1 MSEIICD
8 VVAKN
13 QVLYSGSLY
22 SVMVPGSEGELGIMA
37 NHEPFVSALKDGV
50 IWART
55 KQEGGT
61 TLSAAIMG
69 GYVQVLGERVIVLCD
84 KTQELSTASMLIS
97 STRRSRALEER
108 IANLSEE
115 SVISRSVLTRKLR
128 WCKVQLAAERKRG
141 SVRLIWFSNSYQL
154 KRLFPF
160 RGEPFSF
167 VAGGKRP
174 VSLSP

>member
-1 MSEIICD
+1 
-8 VVAKN
+8 
-13 QVLYSGSLY
+13 
-22 SVMVPGSEGELGIMA
+22 MVPGSEGELGIMA

-84 KTQELSTASMLIS
+84 KTRALNRINVEKLNKEIP
-97 STRRSRALEER
+97 ALEER

-128 WCKVQLAAERKRG
+128 WCKVQLAAKEKEDQY
-141 SVRLIWFSNSYQL
+141 V
-154 KRLFPF
+154 
-160 RGEPFSF
+160 
-167 VAGGKRP
+167 
-174 VSLSP
+174 

>member
-61 TLSAAIMG
+61 TLSAAIMR

-84 KTQELSTASMLIS
+84 KTRALNRINVEKLNKEIP
-97 STRRSRALEER
+97 ALEER

-115 SVISRSVLTRKLR
+115 SVISCSVLTRKLR
-128 WCKVQLAAERKRG
+128 WCKVQLAAKEKEDQY
-141 SVRLIWFSNSYQL
+141 V
-154 KRLFPF
+154 
-160 RGEPFSF
+160 
-167 VAGGKRP
+167 
-174 VSLSP
+174 

>member
-22 SVMVPGSEGELGIMA
+22 SAMVPGSEGELGIMA

-84 KTQELSTASMLIS
+84 KTRALNRINVEKLNKEIP
-97 STRRSRALEER
+97 ALEER

-128 WCKVQLAAERKRG
+128 WCKVQLAAKEKEDQY
-141 SVRLIWFSNSYQL
+141 V
-154 KRLFPF
+154 
-160 RGEPFSF
+160 
-167 VAGGKRP
+167 
-174 VSLSP
+174 

>member
-84 KTQELSTASMLIS
+84 KT
-97 STRRSRALEER
+97 RALNR
-108 IANLSEE
+108 IN
-115 SVISRSVLTRKLR
+115 VDKLN
-128 WCKVQLAAERKRG
+128 KEIPGA
-141 SVRLIWFSNSYQL
+141 
-154 KRLFPF
+154 
-160 RGEPFSF
+160 
-167 VAGGKRP
+167 
-174 VSLSP
+174 

>member
-13 QVLYSGSLY
+13 QVLYSGFLY

-84 KTQELSTASMLIS
+84 KTRALNRINIEKLNKEIP
-97 STRRSRALEER
+97 ALEER

-128 WCKVQLAAERKRG
+128 WCKVQLAAKEKEDQY
-141 SVRLIWFSNSYQL
+141 V
-154 KRLFPF
+154 
-160 RGEPFSF
+160 
-167 VAGGKRP
+167 
-174 VSLSP
+174 

>member
-69 GYVQVLGERVIVLCD
+69 GYVLGERVIVLCD
-84 KTQELSTASMLIS
+84 KTRALNRINVEKLNKEIP
-97 STRRSRALEER
+97 ALEER

-128 WCKVQLAAERKRG
+128 WCKVQLAAKEKEDQY
-141 SVRLIWFSNSYQL
+141 V
-154 KRLFPF
+154 
-160 RGEPFSF
+160 
-167 VAGGKRP
+167 
-174 VSLSP
+174 

>member
-22 SVMVPGSEGELGIMA
+22 SVMVPCSEGELGIMA
-37 NHEPFVSALKDGV
+37 KHEPFVSALKDGV

-84 KTQELSTASMLIS
+84 KTRALNRINVEKLNKEIP
-97 STRRSRALEER
+97 ALEER

-128 WCKVQLAAERKRG
+128 WCKVQLAAKEKEDQY
-141 SVRLIWFSNSYQL
+141 V
-154 KRLFPF
+154 
-160 RGEPFSF
+160 
-167 VAGGKRP
+167 
-174 VSLSP
+174 

>member
-22 SVMVPGSEGELGIMA
+22 SDMVPGSEGELGIMA

-69 GYVQVLGERVIVLCD
+69 GYVQVLGKRVIVLCD
-84 KTQELSTASMLIS
+84 KTRALNRINVEKLNKEIP
-97 STRRSRALEER
+97 ALEER

-128 WCKVQLAAERKRG
+128 WCKVQLAAKEKEDQY
-141 SVRLIWFSNSYQL
+141 V
-154 KRLFPF
+154 
-160 RGEPFSF
+160 
-167 VAGGKRP
+167 
-174 VSLSP
+174 

>member
-22 SVMVPGSEGELGIMA
+22 SVMVPASEGELGIMA

-84 KTQELSTASMLIS
+84 KTRALNRINVDKLNKEIP
-97 STRRSRALEER
+97 ALEER

-128 WCKVQLAAERKRG
+128 WCKVQLAAKEKEDQY
-141 SVRLIWFSNSYQL
+141 V
-154 KRLFPF
+154 
-160 RGEPFSF
+160 
-167 VAGGKRP
+167 
-174 VSLSP
+174 

>member
-22 SVMVPGSEGELGIMA
+22 LVMVPGSEGELGIMA

-84 KTQELSTASMLIS
+84 KTRALNRINVEKLNKEIP
-97 STRRSRALEER
+97 ALEER

-115 SVISRSVLTRKLR
+115 SMISRSVLTRKLR
-128 WCKVQLAAERKRG
+128 WCKVQLAAKEKEDQY
-141 SVRLIWFSNSYQL
+141 V
-154 KRLFPF
+154 
-160 RGEPFSF
+160 
-167 VAGGKRP
+167 
-174 VSLSP
+174 

>member
-22 SVMVPGSEGELGIMA
+22 SVMAPGSEGELGIMA

-84 KTQELSTASMLIS
+84 KTRALNRINVEKLNKEIS
-97 STRRSRALEER
+97 ALEER

-128 WCKVQLAAERKRG
+128 WCKVQLAAKEKEDQY
-141 SVRLIWFSNSYQL
+141 V
-154 KRLFPF
+154 
-160 RGEPFSF
+160 
-167 VAGGKRP
+167 
-174 VSLSP
+174 

>member
-22 SVMVPGSEGELGIMA
+22 LVIVPGSEGELGIMA

-84 KTQELSTASMLIS
+84 KTRALNRINVEKLNKEIP
-97 STRRSRALEER
+97 ALEER

-128 WCKVQLAAERKRG
+128 WCKVQLAAKEKEDQY
-141 SVRLIWFSNSYQL
+141 V
-154 KRLFPF
+154 
-160 RGEPFSF
+160 
-167 VAGGKRP
+167 
-174 VSLSP
+174 

>member
-22 SVMVPGSEGELGIMA
+22 SVMVPSSEGELGIMA

-84 KTQELSTASMLIS
+84 KTRALNRINVDKLNKEIP
-97 STRRSRALEER
+97 ALEER

-128 WCKVQLAAERKRG
+128 WCKVQLAAKEKEDQY
-141 SVRLIWFSNSYQL
+141 V
-154 KRLFPF
+154 
-160 RGEPFSF
+160 
-167 VAGGKRP
+167 
-174 VSLSP
+174 

>member
-22 SVMVPGSEGELGIMA
+22 LVMVPGSEGELGIMA

-84 KTQELSTASMLIS
+84 KTRALNRINVEKLNKEIP
-97 STRRSRALEER
+97 ALEER

-115 SVISRSVLTRKLR
+115 SVISCSVLTRKLR
-128 WCKVQLAAERKRG
+128 WCKVQLAAKEKEDQY
-141 SVRLIWFSNSYQL
+141 V
-154 KRLFPF
+154 
-160 RGEPFSF
+160 
-167 VAGGKRP
+167 
-174 VSLSP
+174 

>member
-22 SVMVPGSEGELGIMA
+22 SVMVPSSEGELGIMA

-84 KTQELSTASMLIS
+84 KTRALNRINVEKLNKEIP
-97 STRRSRALEER
+97 ALEER
-108 IANLSEE
+108 IANLSEK

-128 WCKVQLAAERKRG
+128 WCKVQLAAKEKEDQY
-141 SVRLIWFSNSYQL
+141 V
-154 KRLFPF
+154 
-160 RGEPFSF
+160 
-167 VAGGKRP
+167 
-174 VSLSP
+174 

>member
-22 SVMVPGSEGELGIMA
+22 SVMAPGSEGELGIMA

-84 KTQELSTASMLIS
+84 KTRALNRINVDKLNKEIL
-97 STRRSRALEER
+97 ALEER

-128 WCKVQLAAERKRG
+128 WCKVQLAAKEKEDQY
-141 SVRLIWFSNSYQL
+141 V
-154 KRLFPF
+154 
-160 RGEPFSF
+160 
-167 VAGGKRP
+167 
-174 VSLSP
+174 

>member
-69 GYVQVLGERVIVLCD
+69 GYVQVLGE
-84 KTQELSTASMLIS
+84 KTRALNRINVEKLNKEIP
-97 STRRSRALEER
+97 ALEER

-115 SVISRSVLTRKLR
+115 SVVSRSVLTRKLR
-128 WCKVQLAAERKRG
+128 WCKVQLAAKEKEDQY
-141 SVRLIWFSNSYQL
+141 V
-154 KRLFPF
+154 
-160 RGEPFSF
+160 
-167 VAGGKRP
+167 
-174 VSLSP
+174 

>member
-8 VVAKN
+8 IVAKN

-22 SVMVPGSEGELGIMA
+22 SVMAPGSEGELGIMA

-84 KTQELSTASMLIS
+84 KTRALNRINVEKLNKEIP
-97 STRRSRALEER
+97 ALEER

-128 WCKVQLAAERKRG
+128 WCKVQLAAKEKEDQY
-141 SVRLIWFSNSYQL
+141 V
-154 KRLFPF
+154 
-160 RGEPFSF
+160 
-167 VAGGKRP
+167 
-174 VSLSP
+174 

>member
-84 KTQELSTASMLIS
+84 KLSTASILRS
-97 STRRSRALEER
+97 STKRSQRLKSASPTSL
-108 IANLSEE
+108 
-115 SVISRSVLTRKLR
+115 RK
-128 WCKVQLAAERKRG
+128 A
-141 SVRLIWFSNSYQL
+141 
-154 KRLFPF
+154 
-160 RGEPFSF
+160 
-167 VAGGKRP
+167 
-174 VSLSP
+174 

>member
-22 SVMVPGSEGELGIMA
+22 SVMVPASEGELGIMA

-84 KTQELSTASMLIS
+84 KTRALNRINVEKLNKEIP
-97 STRRSRALEER
+97 ALEER

-128 WCKVQLAAERKRG
+128 WCKVQLAAKEKEDQY
-141 SVRLIWFSNSYQL
+141 V
-154 KRLFPF
+154 
-160 RGEPFSF
+160 
-167 VAGGKRP
+167 
-174 VSLSP
+174 

>member
-1 MSEIICD
+1 M
-8 VVAKN
+8 
-13 QVLYSGSLY
+13 LYSGSLY
-22 SVMVPGSEGELGIMA
+22 SVMVPGCEGELGIMA

-50 IWART
+50 VWART

-84 KTQELSTASMLIS
+84 KTRALNRINVEKLNKEIP
-97 STRRSRALEER
+97 ALEER

-128 WCKVQLAAERKRG
+128 WCKVQLAAKEKEDQY
-141 SVRLIWFSNSYQL
+141 V
-154 KRLFPF
+154 
-160 RGEPFSF
+160 
-167 VAGGKRP
+167 
-174 VSLSP
+174 

>member
-69 GYVQVLGERVIVLCD
+69 GYLGERVIVLCD
-84 KTQELSTASMLIS
+84 KTRALNRINVEKLNKEIP
-97 STRRSRALEER
+97 ALEER

-115 SVISRSVLTRKLR
+115 SVISCSVLTRKLR
-128 WCKVQLAAERKRG
+128 WCKVQLAAKEKEDQY
-141 SVRLIWFSNSYQL
+141 V
-154 KRLFPF
+154 
-160 RGEPFSF
+160 
-167 VAGGKRP
+167 
-174 VSLSP
+174 